1 MKLSLFGFALVGFLA
16 ACSSAS
22 SESATDSDPNAS
34 HDVGSSSTKTLQ
46 TAQLPDGSTKE
57 VHEDGSVTIT
67 SPSGE
72 KTELPAGTEQPEP
85 KGGAADG
92 AAGVPSSTPAPLS
105 KQRALAAKL
114 GTDDRFLFGLG
125 NDPNGNGSTHRS
137 GYELGTKIDIHY
149 MYLSGMSWPTW
160 NSPSGAYVGLEAAA
174 AKAHGAIPMFT
185 LYQAAE
191 HGDGNLAPFATDEFM
206 TQYWANVRVMFT
218 QLDTFGDSAIVH
230 VEPDFWGY
238 AQKQNGDAKNTR
250 VKVNNLVPECKDLP
264 NDVSGFG
271 KCMIRLARKMAPN
284 VAIGLH
290 ASPFGSTQ
298 NGVSQPDKIAAW
310 LKSVG
315 ADQADLLILE
325 TLDRDAGCFEAGT
338 DPNCKR
344 TGSFYWSEKDYATHL
359 AWAKALNAGLGLPL
373 LWWQMPLGVPNGSAG
388 TASHYRDNR
397 VQYTFAHPEQFVAAG
412 GIGAVFGTGAK
423 NQTTVETDGGQFK
436 KALAGYAAKPVA
448 LP

>member
-1 MKLSLFGFALVGFLA
+1 MKLSLIGFALVGFLA
-16 ACSSAS
+16 ACSSATS
-22 SESATDSDPNAS
+22 DSASDPSNPQDGVRESAST
-34 HDVGSSSTKTLQ
+34 TKTLQ

-72 KTELPAGTEQPEP
+72 KTELPAGIATGTATSDP
-85 KGGAADG
+85 KGTTTTHPA
-92 AAGVPSSTPAPLS
+92 APLS

-114 GTDDRFLFGLG
+114 GTENRFLFGLG

-149 MYLSGMSWPTW
+149 MYLSGLSWPTW
-160 NSPSGAYVGLEAAA
+160 NSPTGAYVGLEAAA

-191 HGDGNLAPFATDEFM
+191 HGDGNLAPFATDDYM
-206 TQYWANVRVMFT
+206 TKYWANVRILFT
-218 QLDTFGDSAIVH
+218 QLDAFGDGAIVQ

-238 AQKQNGDAKNTR
+238 AQKFNGEPKNTP

-271 KCMIRLARKMAPN
+271 KCVIRLARKMAPN

-290 ASPFGSTQ
+290 ASPFGSNL
-298 NGVSQPDKIAAW
+298 NGVSQPAKIAAW

-315 ADQADLLILE
+315 ADQADLVTLD
-325 TLDRDAGCFEAGT
+325 TLDRDAGCFEAAT
-338 DPNCKR
+338 DPNCQR
-344 TGSFYWSEKDYATHL
+344 AGSFYWSDKDYATHL
-359 AWAKALNAGLGLPL
+359 AWAKAVNAGLGLPL
-373 LWWQMPLGVPNGSAG
+373 LWWQTPLGVPNGTAG
-388 TASHYRDNR
+388 TASHYRDNK
-397 VQYTFAHPEQFVAAG
+397 VQYLFAHPEQFVAAG